1 MRMSDT
7 PLAGRAT
14 VGPSELGVS
23 PLTLGTNVFGWTISP
38 EESFAVLDAFLEL
51 GGNSLDSADVYSFW
65 GDGNRGGESERVI
78 GDWMRSRQNR
88 ADVVLA
94 TKVGAAGGRFGTA
107 PSLEPDSL
115 RQRVEDSLRRLGT
128 ETLDLLYLHA
138 EDPGATPEETVGVL
152 DEFIA
157 RGMVRH
163 VAVSNYSTGAL
174 TTMHRSAR
182 QTEGAATPIAV
193 QPWWSLL
200 RRDVEDDLVP
210 ACRDLG
216 LGVIPYWGLEKGF
229 LTGKYRTRGVEPQGP
244 RQERHRPMDHLTG
257 RGERILAVLDGIAAE
272 VDATPGA
279 VALAWLLH
287 QPVVPSVIASA
298 RTPGQLHDLAGV
310 GTVRLSADQAERLDQ
325 ASRSWNPG

>member
-1 MRMSDT
+1 MSRPGT
-7 PLAGRAT
+7 PLAGRNT
-14 VGPSELGVS
+14 IGPSELRVS

-38 EESFAVLDAFLEL
+38 EESFAVLDAFMEL
-51 GGNSLDSADVYSFW
+51 GGNSIDSADVYSFW
-65 GDGNRGGESERVI
+65 GDGNSGGESERVI
-78 GDWMRSRQNR
+78 GDWMRIRRNR

-94 TKVGAAGGRFGTA
+94 TKVGAAGGRFGA
-107 PSLEPDSL
+107 MPSLEPDSL

-138 EDPGATPEETVGVL
+138 EDPGAAPEDTVGVL
-152 DEFIA
+152 DGFVA
-157 RGMVRH
+157 SGMVRH
-163 VAVSNYSTGAL
+163 VAVSNYSSDAL
-174 TTMHRSAR
+174 TTVHRSAR
-182 QTEGAATPIAV
+182 QTGGAAAPVAV

-200 RRDVEDDLVP
+200 RRDIEDDLVP

-244 RQERHRPMDHLTG
+244 RQERHRPMDHLTA
-257 RGERILAVLDGIAAE
+257 RGERILAVLDEISAE
-272 VDATPGA
+272 VDDTPGA

-298 RTPGQLHDLAGV
+298 RTPGQLRDLAGV
-310 GTVRLSADQAERLDQ
+310 GMIRLDADQVERLNR
-325 ASRSWNPG
+325 ASRS